1 MPRIPATV
9 PKPNIYSPITVEVQ
23 ISIDKTGRVV
33 KATPVP
39 KKGANPVLVLAAVDA
54 ARHWTF
60 RPAHIGDQ
68 PLASEMTIG
77 FNFAPT
83 K

>member
-23 ISIDKTGRVV
+23 ISIDKTGKVV

-54 ARHWTF
+54 ARRWTF
-60 RPAHIGDQ
+60 QPARIGDQ

-77 FNFAPT
+77 FNFNPT
-83 K
+83 H